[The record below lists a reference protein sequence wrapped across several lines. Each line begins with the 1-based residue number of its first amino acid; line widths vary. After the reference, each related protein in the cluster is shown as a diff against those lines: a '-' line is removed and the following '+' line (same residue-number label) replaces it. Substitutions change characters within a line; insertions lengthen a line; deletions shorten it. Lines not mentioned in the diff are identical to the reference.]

1 MNEMP
6 LPRASLFR
14 VVAMST
20 AVLGGCSAEAGR
32 YIHFPDFAHPGPE
45 AVQRAQAIQHDP
57 YPLNDVG
64 PEIVGGRP
72 LAYQQSLTE
81 QERARLVPPL
91 AGRLVPVPVPGST
104 VVAPPVLASPI
115 AVAPPQPGMALP
127 TSPPG
132 IVTSPAAPVAA
143 PPYSMVPAPAVTS
156 PYPGVSQP
164 AAFPAQQ
171 RAPY

>member
-1 MNEMP
+1 MP
-6 LPRASLFR
+6 FSRASLLR
-14 VVAMST
+14 VVALAT
-20 AVLGGCSAEAGR
+20 VVIGGCSAEAGH

-81 QERARLVPPL
+81 PERARLVPPR
-91 AGRLVPVPVPGST
+91 AGTLMAVPVPGSA
-104 VVAPPVLASPI
+104 VVAPPVLTSPF
-115 AVAPPQPGMALP
+115 AVAPPQPGVVLP
-127 TSPPG
+127 TSPPA
-132 IVTSPAAPVAA
+132 IITSQAPPVAA
-143 PPYSMVPAPAVTS
+143 APYSMVPPPAVTS
-156 PYPGVSQP
+156 PYTAVSQP
-164 AAFPAQQ
+164 TAFPAQQ